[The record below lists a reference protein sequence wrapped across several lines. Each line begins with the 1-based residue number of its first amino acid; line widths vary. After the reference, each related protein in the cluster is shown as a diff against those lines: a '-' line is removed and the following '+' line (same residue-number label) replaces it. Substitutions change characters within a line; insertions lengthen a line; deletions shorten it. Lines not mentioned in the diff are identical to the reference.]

1 MKAKQTVLA
10 IAAALGLGLAVSSIP
25 LAAQTLYG
33 WQLMTPQEWAV
44 HRNTMRTLAPAERSV
59 YRARQHEEMQKRAAA
74 QGFTLPDAPLFQ
86 GAGRRGGG
94 GRGLGPAYGFPG
106 PRGCWRR

>member
-1 MKAKQTVLA
+1 MKTKQTVLA
-10 IAAALGLGLAVSSIP
+10 IAAALTLGMAASSDP

-33 WQLMTPQEWAV
+33 WQLMTPREWAA
-44 HRNTMRTLAPAERSV
+44 HRNTMRTLPPAERST
-59 YRARQHEEMQKRAAA
+59 YRARHHEEMQKRAAA
-74 QGFTLPDAPLFQ
+74 QGLTLPDEPLFQ

-94 GRGLGPAYGFPG
+94 RGPGPGYGFPG